1 MKLIPVK
8 DHSDL
13 ARDIHSGAI
22 ININTSE
29 VEKARERKAKRAQ
42 DRSSK
47 QQLEN
52 RVDELSNDIEQIK
65 QMLQTL
71 LEQKV

>member
-8 DHSDL
+8 DHGDL
-13 ARDIHSGAI
+13 VRDVHSGAI